1 MGQEVVDRLHRLMW
15 KAPQRIA
22 IEIAEIWICDD
33 ESALEMSQ
41 SVVLVEFESV
51 FAVSNLHKG
60 KVRSPTV
67 ARNLVNIEEVS
78 KAFDIRPLLTKVSLG
93 ISEGERIG
101 IVGRNGAG
109 KSTLM
114 RIITGEEAPDAGRVT
129 KSNSTAI
136 GYLAQIDNA
145 DPTATVGDV
154 VLGDREKHEWAGD
167 SRIREIFTG
176 LFGGFDDH
184 LFERTFGNLSGGEKR
199 RVGLAKL
206 LIDDIQLV
214 LLDEPTNHL
223 DVEGVAWLAEHLKRR
238 TDLAV
243 LVVTHDRWFLDEI
256 TERTW
261 EVVQG
266 KVEEYEGGY
275 SAFVLAKAER
285 SRQSAATEARR
296 NNLIRK
302 ELAWLRR
309 GAPAR
314 TTKPK
319 FRVDAANE
327 LISAEPAP
335 RDGSELLKF
344 ALNRLGKTVLEAKDM
359 QVKAG
364 DKELL
369 SHLTWNIGPGDR
381 IGIVGINGAGKS
393 TLMRV
398 LASELQPAAGKL
410 TTGITVKIAFLT
422 QHLDELDP
430 TWRVLEAVE
439 KVAQYVELGKG
450 KTLSASQL
458 CERLGFDRDGQW
470 TPVGDLSGGERRRL
484 QLTRLLM
491 DAPNVLML
499 DEPTND
505 FDIETLTELEDLL
518 DSYGGTLL
526 VVSHDRYFLERVCD
540 RFVGLLGDLQ
550 LRDLPR
556 GVDEYLELRHQQSTP
571 TQNSGG
577 KGKSSSAAE
586 ERQLKKD
593 LTRVERQ
600 IEKGRAEVARL
611 TAEQETFAMDP
622 TKLVEVSEQLA
633 KVSAELVTREEE
645 WLSITMALEG

>member
-1 MGQEVVDRLHRLMW
+1 
-15 KAPQRIA
+15 
-22 IEIAEIWICDD
+22 
-33 ESALEMSQ
+33 
-41 SVVLVEFESV
+41 
-51 FAVSNLHKG
+51 
-60 KVRSPTV
+60 
-67 ARNLVNIEEVS
+67 
-78 KAFDIRPLLTKVSLG
+78 
-93 ISEGERIG
+93 
-101 IVGRNGAG
+101 
-109 KSTLM
+109 
-114 RIITGEEAPDAGRVT
+114 
-129 KSNSTAI
+129 
-136 GYLAQIDNA
+136 
-145 DPTATVGDV
+145 
-154 VLGDREKHEWAGD
+154 
-167 SRIREIFTG
+167 
-176 LFGGFDDH
+176 
-184 LFERTFGNLSGGEKR
+184 
-199 RVGLAKL
+199 
-206 LIDDIQLV
+206 
-214 LLDEPTNHL
+214 
-223 DVEGVAWLAEHLKRR
+223 
-238 TDLAV
+238 
-243 LVVTHDRWFLDEI
+243 
-256 TERTW
+256 
-261 EVVQG
+261 
-266 KVEEYEGGY
+266 
-275 SAFVLAKAER
+275 
-285 SRQSAATEARR
+285 
-296 NNLIRK
+296 
-302 ELAWLRR
+302 LRR

-344 ALNRLGKTVLEAKDM
+344 ALNRLGKTVLETKDM

-381 IGIVGINGAGKS
+381 IGIVGVNGAGKS

-398 LASELQPAAGKL
+398 LASELAPAGGKL
-410 TTGITVKIAFLT
+410 VTGITVKIAFLT

-550 LRDLPR
+550 LRDMPR
-556 GVDEYLELRHQQSTP
+556 GVDEYLELRRASLAGSS
-571 TQNSGG
+571 NSGT

-593 LTRVERQ
+593 LARVE
-600 IEKGRAEVARL
+600 K
-611 TAEQETFAMDP
+611 
-622 TKLVEVSEQLA
+622 QLA
-633 KVSAELVTREEE
+633 KIRAELVELQIEQVEPDIAAERFLEISEKLKKLNEDLDMREEE
-645 WLSITMALEG
+645 WLLVTEKLEL